1 MARKK
6 EEEKLNYNAELRRL
20 KQQGPERL
28 YLLWGPEDY
37 LREQYLG
44 QLKAVCLPEG
54 EDSFS
59 YKRMDGPELDMIELQ
74 NAIDAMPFMTE
85 RSFIELRD
93 MDINKIKD
101 TETFSAMLQDVPEYC
116 VLAFVLDADYELDG
130 RLKSVKALRQTAKE
144 LKFTNQSQGM
154 LTDWLV
160 RRFAAAGKRIE
171 LDAAQ
176 RLIFISGEL
185 MSGLIPEIE
194 KVAAYAKGERV
205 TVADVEA
212 VANHIPEAVIFDMT
226 EFIAQKKYNSALSVL
241 AELLAD
247 KNNEPI
253 AMLAMQP

>member
-85 RSFIELRD
+85 RSFI
-93 MDINKIKD
+93 
-101 TETFSAMLQDVPEYC
+101 
-116 VLAFVLDADYELDG
+116 
-130 RLKSVKALRQTAKE
+130 
-144 LKFTNQSQGM
+144 
-154 LTDWLV
+154 
-160 RRFAAAGKRIE
+160 
-171 LDAAQ
+171 
-176 RLIFISGEL
+176 
-185 MSGLIPEIE
+185 
-194 KVAAYAKGERV
+194 
-205 TVADVEA
+205 
-212 VANHIPEAVIFDMT
+212 
-226 EFIAQKKYNSALSVL
+226 
-241 AELLAD
+241 
-247 KNNEPI
+247 
-253 AMLAMQP
+253 